1 MSAVKGKLKDEGET
15 CQEEKGSAEQAYEK
29 AFAVDT
35 FSNWKGIIG
44 EVVPELAKIIG
55 NFPERIAEIEKKV
68 QTTIE
73 DILEGIDK
81 LQEFQNDQ
89 EGGVRRLI
97 YDFGDTTT
105 DAEAFMEKIDDF
117 ARLCADN
124 KNMQRITTAMQAND
138 FRSLKGLLNKM
149 AKRLHAATSVCENI
163 SKDCHKR
170 QDDAVAA
177 AKECDDKV
185 DEAERIKFYKQLG
198 GGIGSGLALAGAGG
212 ATAVA
217 AGVVGSVALGFVT
230 FGIGTVVGLAATA
243 GVAATTLAATG
254 VGGAVATSF
263 AAQRLDKV
271 VTGLI
276 KLKESYIAIGDASTE
291 LMAVVKSLNIRVNT
305 AEDAIDDLKIECEEK
320 VVDSIS
326 FTLNHLC
333 ETCNRLLPRIAQS
346 KESLRKLN
354 EHSTQLRTA
363 LNSKSQKK

>member
-1 MSAVKGKLKDEGET
+1 MSAVEEKLKDEGKT
-15 CQEEKGSAEQAYEK
+15 CQEEKGSTEQSNEK
-29 AFAVDT
+29 ASAVDT
-35 FSNWKGIIG
+35 SSDWKDIIG
-44 EVVPELAKIIG
+44 NVVSDVAKIIG
-55 NFPERIAEIEKKV
+55 NYPERIVEIEKKV
-68 QTTIE
+68 QATIK

-81 LQEFQNDQ
+81 LQEFQNNQ

-97 YDFGDTTT
+97 YDFVDTTT

-138 FRSLKGLLNKM
+138 FRSLKDLLHKM

-170 QDDAVAA
+170 QDDVTAA
-177 AKECDDKV
+177 AEECNNKV
-185 DEAERIKFYKQLG
+185 DEAERKKFYKQLG

-217 AGVVGSVALGFVT
+217 AGVLGSVALGFFT
-230 FGIGTVVGLAATA
+230 FGIGTIVGLTATA
-243 GVAATTLAATG
+243 GGAAVTLAATG
-254 VGGAVATSF
+254 VGGAVATGF

-276 KLKESYIAIGDASTE
+276 KLKEYYIAIGDASTE
-291 LMAVVKSLNIRVNT
+291 MMAVVKLLNIKVNT
-305 AEDAIDDLKIECEEK
+305 AENAIDDLKRECEEK
-320 VVDSIS
+320 VVDSMS

-333 ETCNRLLPRIAQS
+333 ETCNRMLPRIAQS